1 MTYYYQKEECGTDVN
16 VPERRMNRQMA
27 SPRLG
32 ASVKSARER
41 LGWSREALAYHSGL
55 SWAAIAQIESGRRRE
70 VRVSSLVA
78 LASALGVSVDYLVGR
93 AATASPG
100 LLNHRV
106 LSYGSDD
113 AYLAAAVP
121 FLLEGLAHDD
131 CLMAVTTTAHIG
143 VLRDALG
150 SNARH
155 VEFQDASE
163 WYVSLLGA
171 ASGYRTFVQE
181 RFERGAPW
189 IRIVGE
195 PVWGGWSDD
204 ETAEWFRYEAM
215 INLSFASSPA
225 TIVCTYDT
233 RAMSES
239 AIESAHRTHP
249 HVASAGDVTAS
260 AAYQEPEDYLLSV
273 GLS

>member
-1 MTYYYQKEECGTDVN
+1 MRYYQEGSLARCEG
-16 VPERRMNRQMA
+16 PERRMHVQMA

-55 SWAAIAQIESGRRRE
+55 SWAAIAQIESGRRQE

-78 LASALGVSVDYLVGR
+78 LASALGVSVDYLVGG
-93 AATASPG
+93 ATTSPG
-100 LLNHRV
+100 LFNHRV

-121 FLLEGLAHDD
+121 YLLEGLKLDD
-131 CLMAVTTTAHIG
+131 GVLAVTTTAHIG

-150 SNARH
+150 SDASH

-163 WYVSLLGA
+163 WYVSLLTA
-171 ASGYRTFVQE
+171 ASGYRTFVKE
-181 RFERGAPW
+181 RFDRGAPW
-189 IRIVGE
+189 IRIIAE

-215 INLSFASSPA
+215 INMSFASSPA

-233 RAMSES
+233 RALSES
-239 AIESAHRTHP
+239 ALDTAHRTHP
-249 HVASAGDVTAS
+249 QVASAGDVTAS
-260 AAYQEPEDYLLSV
+260 ATYQEPQEYLLTL
-273 GLS
+273 G

>member
-1 MTYYYQKEECGTDVN
+1 MDT
-16 VPERRMNRQMA
+16 QMA
-27 SPRLG
+27 SSRLG
-32 ASVKSARER
+32 ALVKSARGR

-55 SWAAIAQIESGRRRE
+55 SWAAITQIESGRRQE

-78 LASALGVSVDYLVGR
+78 LAIALGVSVDYLVGG
-93 AATASPG
+93 AATGSPV

-121 FLLEGLAHDD
+121 YLLEGLERDD
-131 CLMAVTTTAHIG
+131 CVMAVTTSVHVG

-150 SNARH
+150 SNATH
-155 VEFQDASE
+155 VEFRDASE
-163 WYVSLLGA
+163 WYASLLGA
-171 ASGYRTFVQE
+171 ASGYRTFVDE
-181 RFERGAPW
+181 RIERGAPW
-189 IRIVGE
+189 IRIIGE

-204 ETAEWFRYEAM
+204 ETAEWFRYEAL

-239 AIESAHRTHP
+239 ALDSAHRMHP
-249 HVASAGDVTAS
+249 QVVSDGDVTAS
-260 AAYQEPEDYLLSV
+260 ATYQDPEDYLLSL
-273 GLS
+273 GPS

>member
-1 MTYYYQKEECGTDVN
+1 
-16 VPERRMNRQMA
+16 MA

-55 SWAAIAQIESGRRRE
+55 SWAAITQIESGRRRE

-78 LASALGVSVDYLVGR
+78 LASALGVSVDYLVGGP
-93 AATASPG
+93 ASGSPR
-100 LLNHRV
+100 LLNHRL

-121 FLLEGLAHDD
+121 FVLEGLERDD
-131 CLMAVTTTAHIG
+131 CVLAVTTTAHIG
-143 VLRDALG
+143 MLRDALG
-150 SNARH
+150 SNATH
-155 VEFQDASE
+155 VEFRDAT

-189 IRIVGE
+189 IRIIGE
-195 PVWGGWSDD
+195 PVWGGWSD
-204 ETAEWFRYEAM
+204 EEAAEWFRYEAM

-239 AIESAHRTHP
+239 AIDSALRTHP
-249 HVASAGDVTAS
+249 QIASAGDVSAS
-260 AAYQEPEDYLLSV
+260 ATYQEPEDYLLSV